1 MAAPALTSLAPGQGP
16 TSGGT
21 VVTLTGSNLT
31 GATAVAF
38 GAVAAVSFTVVS
50 ATQVTA
56 TAPQGA
62 AGPVNV
68 TVTTPGGTSNS
79 LSYTYVAAPA
89 LTSLAPGQGP
99 TSGGSVVTLTG
110 SNLTGATAVAF
121 GAVAAVSFTVVSA
134 TQVTATAPQGAAGP
148 VNVTVTTPGGTSNS
162 LTYFFVGAPTLTAL
176 TPSLGPGGAVTLTGT
191 NLTGATAVTFGAAA
205 AVSFTVV
212 SATQI
217 TALAPVG
224 SGVVNV
230 TVTTSGGTSNSL
242 SYTYVATPTLTGL
255 VPIQGPTS
263 GRTVVTLTGT
273 NLTNTTAVKFGTAA
287 AVSFTVLSDSQVTA
301 VSPPG
306 PVGPVQVTVTTRG
319 GTSGGL
325 SHYYVGAPAL
335 TGLAPS
341 QGPTSGGTVVTLTG
355 SNLTGATAVA
365 FGAVAAVSFTV
376 VSATQVTAVAPAGG
390 AGPVQVTVTTPGGTS
405 NSLAYFFVSA
415 PALTGLA
422 PSQGP
427 TSGGS
432 VVTLTGSNLTG
443 ATAVAFGA
451 VAAVSFTVV
460 SATQIT
466 ATAPQGAAGPVNVT
480 VTTSGGTSN
489 SLSYTYVATPTLTGL
504 APSQGPTSG
513 GSVVTLT
520 GSNLTGATAVE
531 FDAVAAVSFT
541 VVSATQVTATAP
553 AGGAGPVQ
561 VTVTTPGGT
570 SNSLTYNRIQSP

>member
-1 MAAPALTSLAPGQGP
+1 
-16 TSGGT
+16 
-21 VVTLTGSNLT
+21 
-31 GATAVAF
+31 
-38 GAVAAVSFTVVS
+38 
-50 ATQVTA
+50 
-56 TAPQGA
+56 
-62 AGPVNV
+62 
-68 TVTTPGGTSNS
+68 
-79 LSYTYVAAPA
+79 
-89 LTSLAPGQGP
+89 
-99 TSGGSVVTLTG
+99 
-110 SNLTGATAVAF
+110 
-121 GAVAAVSFTVVSA
+121 AVAAVSFTVVSA

-242 SYTYVATPTLTGL
+242 SYTYVATPTLTSL

-263 GRTVVTLTGT
+263 GRTVVTLTGS

-335 TGLAPS
+335 TSLAPG

-376 VSATQVTAVAPAGG
+376 VSATQVTATAPAGG

-466 ATAPQGAAGPVNVT
+466 ALAPVGSGVVNVT

-504 APSQGPTSG
+504 VPSQGPTSG

-520 GSNLTGATAVE
+520 GSDLTGASAVE